1 MIEDQQK
8 YWKQDLVERDD
19 RLAEI
24 VDVQYVE
31 EADDEMELGKAQSD
45 KGFDAATFLYDLYK
59 TSTVREIDDFKN
71 TIVEVQKD
79 VIEKQIK
86 GRINGSISGTASP
99 GSSSQDDLF
108 KQQNCFIRMC
118 DDLMNVNK
126 VLQDRNQAITQMEL
140 TIKQIDSHIIGN
152 IMSQNADINRLTNIQ
167 KSTQVIQVF
176 KWILQTWQQVGY
188 YYDFEAYRVLDAV
201 ALSHTLRKYAFLESN
216 SSEVEH

>member
-1 MIEDQQK
+1 M
-8 YWKQDLVERDD
+8 
-19 RLAEI
+19 
-24 VDVQYVE
+24 DVQYVE

-86 GRINGSISGTASP
+86 GRINGSVSGTASP
-99 GSSSQDDLF
+99 GGSSQDDLF
-108 KQQNCFIRMC
+108 KQQNCFIQMC

-152 IMSQNADINRLTNIQ
+152 IMS
-167 KSTQVIQVF
+167 
-176 KWILQTWQQVGY
+176 
-188 YYDFEAYRVLDAV
+188 
-201 ALSHTLRKYAFLESN
+201 
-216 SSEVEH
+216 